1 MYATYDGIP
10 LADDPLWY
18 KDAIIYETH
27 VRAFNDSDD
36 DGIGDFRGLTA
47 KLPYLEALGVNTL
60 WLLPFYP
67 SPLRDDGYD
76 IADYTAVHPAYGT
89 IQDFSRFLREAHRR
103 GLRVITE
110 LVINHTSDQHPWFRR
125 ARRAASDSPDRNFYV
140 WSDSPQKYRKARIIF
155 KDFEPSNWS
164 ADPVAKAYFWHRF
177 YSHQPDLN
185 FDNPEVHK
193 ALTQVVD
200 FWLRRG
206 VDGLRLD
213 AVPYLYE
220 RDGTSCENLP
230 ETHAYLK
237 QLRRHIDQH
246 YRNRML
252 LAEANQWPDDAA
264 AYFGAGDE
272 CHMNFHFPIMP
283 RMFMAIRMED
293 RYPLVDILAQTPAV
307 PDNCQWATFL
317 RNHDELTL
325 EMVTDRE
332 RDYMYQAYARDRQM
346 RINLGIRR
354 RLAPLLG
361 SDRRAIELM
370 NGLLFSLPG
379 SPIIYYGDEIGM
391 GDNVYLGDRNG
402 VRTPM
407 QWNADRNAGFS
418 HTNPQRLYLP
428 VIIDPQYH
436 YENVNVEAQ
445 ENNPQSLLWWMR
457 RLIGLRKRFSA
468 FGRGALEFLHSPN
481 HKVLS
486 FLRHHDEQRIL
497 VVANLSRFAQQVE
510 LDLARFRGM
519 VPVEAFGQTRFRAI
533 GDEPYYLTLSPYAFY
548 WFALEPQQ
556 AELASRT
563 TRPRGAQI
571 VVSSSW
577 ENVLEGRARTLLER
591 NLPSYLVSLRRTSD
605 RDRRLDSAAILDT
618 IRVVHRNQTIQWL
631 LVQVEH
637 SDGTLETDAVPL
649 AFVATDASPPD
660 WLAKA
665 VVAHLKIVGKEEGV
679 LYDALWD
686 EQLWGTLLQMILR
699 RRRAAGRHNELVATL
714 SGLRPD
720 ILPLPDE
727 NLAAKI
733 LNADRRRVSVAF
745 GDRLLL
751 KTYRKL
757 EPAVNPDLEVGRF
770 LTRHGFAHAP
780 ATAGALEIRR
790 LGQEPMTV
798 AILRQ
803 FVPHEK
809 NAWQY
814 TLDALGQYYER
825 ALAHAGELGDLPP
838 PGENLLQAAQR
849 EEPIAHREVLGF
861 YWDQAALLGRRTAE
875 FHQALASDPDDPA
888 FAPEAFTP
896 FYQRAQY
903 QALRG
908 LQARVFQVLRSRL
921 DQLPDAVRGD
931 ARAVLDTEPALQQRF
946 AAVRDHKFDCFRIRC
961 HGNYHL
967 GQILY
972 TGKDFVITDFLGDPR
987 QTLSE
992 RRAKYSALRD
1002 VACMIRSFHY
1012 AAYVGMRA
1020 EVEGTLP
1027 VGTTNLAPWYRH
1039 WQAWIPTSFLRGYL
1053 EAARNAAFLPADRS
1067 ELATLLEINLLGQAL
1082 VELEHELGH
1091 QRDWLELPLE
1101 AILQRF
1107 RTPTPS
1113 AART

>member
-1 MYATYDGIP
+1 

-27 VRAFNDSDD
+27 VRAFHDSDD

-47 KLPYLEALGVNTL
+47 KLSYLEALGVNTI

-67 SPLRDDGYD
+67 SPLKDDGYD
-76 IADYTAVHPAYGT
+76 IADYTGVHPSYGT
-89 IQDFSRFLREAHRR
+89 IQDFTRFLREAHRR

-125 ARRAASDSPDRNFYV
+125 ARRAPAGSPDRNFYV
-140 WSDSPQKYRKARIIF
+140 WSDTPSKYRRARIIF

-164 ADPVAKAYFWHRF
+164 VDPVAKAYYWHRF
-177 YSHQPDLN
+177 YAHQPDLN

-200 FWLRRG
+200 FWMRRG

-220 RDGTSCENLP
+220 REGTSCENLP

-237 QLRRHIDQH
+237 QLRRYIDQH

-361 SDRRAIELM
+361 NDRRAIELM

-407 QWNADRNAGFS
+407 QWSADRNAGFS
-418 HTNPQRLYLP
+418 RTNPQRLYLP

-436 YENVNVEAQ
+436 YESVNVESQ
-445 ENNPQSLLWWMR
+445 ENTPQSLLWWMR
-457 RLIGLRKRFSA
+457 RLIGLRKRFAA
-468 FGRGALEFLHSPN
+468 FGRGSLEILHSTN

-486 FLRHHDEQRIL
+486 FLRVHGDQRVL
-497 VVANLSRFAQQVE
+497 VVANLSRFAQHVE

-519 VPVEAFGQTRFRAI
+519 VPVEAFGQTRFRPV
-533 GDEPYYLTLSPYAFY
+533 GDERYYLTLGPYAFY
-548 WFALEPQQ
+548 WFALETPQ
-556 AELASRT
+556 ADLIPWT
-563 TRPRGAQI
+563 VRPRGVQFA
-571 VVSSSW
+571 VAGSW
-577 ENVLEGRARTLLER
+577 ENVLEGRARTMLER
-591 NLPSYLVSLRRTSD
+591 SLPSYLGSLPRMTDGERRIEAVTI
-605 RDRRLDSAAILDT
+605 LDS
-618 IRVVHRNQTIQWL
+618 IRVVHRAQTIHWL
-631 LVQVEH
+631 VVQIEY
-637 SDGTLETDAVPL
+637 SDGTLETDEVPL
-649 AFVATDASPPD
+649 AFAASDPAQPAGE

-665 VVAHLKIVGKEEGV
+665 LIAHVKIAGKDEGV

-686 EQLWGTLLQMILR
+686 PQMSATWLQMIVR
-699 RRRAAGRHNELVATL
+699 RRRAAGRQMELVASL
-714 SGLRPD
+714 SGRRPD
-720 ILPLPDE
+720 ILPVPEEHFSSAMLH
-727 NLAAKI
+727 
-733 LNADRRRVSVAF
+733 ADRRRVITAF

-751 KTYRKL
+751 KMYRKL
-757 EPAVNPDLEVGRF
+757 EAAMNPDLEVGRF

-780 ATAGALEIRR
+780 ATIGAMEIRR
-790 LGQEPMTV
+790 TGQEPMTV

-803 FVPHEK
+803 FIPHEK
-809 NAWQY
+809 SAWQY
-814 TLDALGQYYER
+814 TLDALGQYFER
-825 ALAHAGELGDLPP
+825 ALAHAGEQAGLPLPP
-838 PGENLLQAAQR
+838 DDWLRSTEHDAPV
-849 EEPIAHREVLGF
+849 AHREAFGF

-875 FHQALASDPDDPA
+875 FHRALASDPDDPA

-908 LQARVFQVLRSRL
+908 LLARVLQNLRERL
-921 DQLPDAVRGD
+921 EQLPEGVRGD
-931 ARAVLDTEPALQQRF
+931 AQAVLDMEPALHERF
-946 AAVRDHKFDCFRIRC
+946 AVIRDHKFDGFRIRC

-967 GQILY
+967 AQILY
-972 TGKDFVITDFLGDPR
+972 TGKDFVITDFQGDPR

-992 RRAKYSALRD
+992 RRGKYSALHD

-1012 AAYVGMRA
+1012 AAYVGMQA
-1020 EVEGTLP
+1020 EVKGTLP
-1027 VGTTNLAPWYRH
+1027 AGTANLAPWYRY

-1053 EAARNAAFLPADRS
+1053 EAARDATFLPTARD
-1067 ELATLLEINLLGQAL
+1067 ELNNLLEINLLSQTL
-1082 VELEHELGH
+1082 IELQQELGRQGELLH
-1091 QRDWLELPLE
+1091 LPLE
-1101 AILQRF
+1101 AILQQF
-1107 RTPTPS
+1107 RAPV
-1113 AART
+1113 RT